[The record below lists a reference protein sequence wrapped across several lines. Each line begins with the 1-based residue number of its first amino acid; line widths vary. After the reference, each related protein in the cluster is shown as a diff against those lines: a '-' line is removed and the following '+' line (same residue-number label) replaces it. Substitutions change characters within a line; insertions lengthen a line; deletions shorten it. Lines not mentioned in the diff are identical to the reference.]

1 MKEEKATR
9 KDFEELYEALDQVTE
24 EYQEYFEVLATLPP
38 IDPPVTIETV
48 NTTTPYREPEN
59 A

>member
-1 MKEEKATR
+1 MKHEKATR

-24 EYQEYFEVLATLPP
+24 EYQEYFEALATLPQ
-38 IDPPVTIETV
+38 IDPPMTTETV